1 MPISAGVSAGGSLL
15 SGVIGSKAAK
25 NAAKT
30 QQQNAQQVV
39 GLTGTAVNN
48 AQAGVNNA
56 VQQGQAGVTDATNAG
71 LQSLATGTAGANQT
85 LANSSTQQQALYNPY
100 INAGTSSLNS
110 LQSLA
115 GPNGPL
121 SQQFSFDPNS
131 TAQNPGY
138 QFTLQQG
145 QQAIQRAAA
154 AQGNLFSTGT
164 LKSLAGYTAGT
175 ANQYENQFYNQALN
189 TFNTNRQGVLSQIGT
204 LQGLAGLG
212 AGATQGAAGAIG
224 NTSAQQAQNTF
235 GGGEFGANLGLQ
247 GATTAG
253 NYGLQGAATAGGYGL
268 QGAQIEGQALT
279 GGANAA
285 AAGTVGAANSWQQ
298 ALGGGTNA
306 LTQYL
311 YQQNNPYSLQN
322 VAGGGGV
329 GGFGVGNIPNATAP
343 WAPS

>member
-1 MPISAGVSAGGSLL
+1 MPLGGALAAGIGGSLIN
-15 SGVIGSKAAK
+15 GIFGSKSAKSAAATQ
-25 NAAKT
+25 AA
-30 QQQNAQQVV
+30 NAQKVAA
-39 GLTGTAVNN
+39 LTGTAVTG
-48 AQAGVNNA
+48 AQGGVNDA
-56 VQQGQAGVTDATNAG
+56 VGAG
-71 LQSLATGTAGANQT
+71 LQGLATGTAGANDVLSNQ
-85 LANSSTQQQALYNPY
+85 STNLQNLYQPF

-212 AGATQGAAGAIG
+212 GQATSGAASGTTALAG
-224 NTSAQQAQNTF
+224 QQAGNLFNQGTA
-235 GGGEFGANLGLQ
+235 GANLGLQ
-247 GATTAG
+247 GATA
-253 NYGLQGAATAGGYGL
+253 AGGFGV
-268 QGAQIEGQALT
+268 QGAQIEGNALT
-279 GGANAA
+279 GGANAT
-285 AAGTVGAANSWQQ
+285 AAGTVGSTNSWLS
-298 ALGGGTNA
+298 ALNGGTNNI
-306 LTQYL
+306 LQYL
-311 YQQNNPYSLQN
+311 AMQPGNSYSSTPSTQAYYNQPNTSAPYTGAFNYGLPAPPP
-322 VAGGGGV
+322 VAPGPGGY
-329 GGFGVGNIPNATAP
+329 
-343 WAPS
+343 